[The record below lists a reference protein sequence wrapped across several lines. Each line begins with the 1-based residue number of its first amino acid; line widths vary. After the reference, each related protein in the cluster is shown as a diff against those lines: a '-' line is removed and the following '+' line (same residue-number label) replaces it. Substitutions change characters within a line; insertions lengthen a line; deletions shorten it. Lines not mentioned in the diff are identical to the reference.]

1 MTPDPLRP
9 GVPLVSLTTSSYQQ
23 YLRPHLASFYSDWF
37 LRYTSI
43 TRATATKTQEGDK
56 EDAEPASSSNTESKE
71 NRGKKDS
78 CVNIVHMNSTECYRY
93 QHVAGD
99 SCL

>member
-1 MTPDPLRP
+1 M
-9 GVPLVSLTTSSYQQ
+9 
-23 YLRPHLASFYSDWF
+23 ASFYSDWF

-56 EDAEPASSSNTESKE
+56 EDAEPPSSSNTESKE

-78 CVNIVHMNSTECYRY
+78 SVNIYI
-93 QHVAGD
+93 
-99 SCL
+99 

>member
-1 MTPDPLRP
+1 M
-9 GVPLVSLTTSSYQQ
+9 
-23 YLRPHLASFYSDWF
+23 ASFYSDWF

-43 TRATATKTQEGDK
+43 TRATATKTHEGDK

-78 CVNIVHMNSTECYRY
+78 CVNILHINSTECLFQIPTCCWRQLLVMALYNST
-93 QHVAGD
+93 G
-99 SCL
+99 